1 MICRMHTKTAFRPEL
16 SASRMLVV
24 KAGSKI
30 VTPADTAS
38 AGRIRLLVDDIVD
51 IVKTGRRVVVVSSGA
66 IAHGMRALRLS
77 RRPATIPLKQAC
89 AAIGQARLMHVYNE
103 QFSRHGVFAGQV
115 LLTWDDLRDKK
126 RYLNLRNTLFQLLTS
141 GAVPIINE
149 NDSLGV
155 EEIRFGDNDTLGA
168 QIAMLVN
175 ADVYVMLTDVN
186 GLYDKNPAEHADA
199 RHIPVVER
207 ITGLLHA
214 AAAGQGSEI
223 SVGGMKTKLAAA
235 EIVTRAGIPA
245 LIGNGCA
252 DRLLDIMRRP
262 EAATYFSP
270 SDKRMTARDR
280 WIAFAGKPR
289 GSIIID
295 KGACAAIVEKG
306 KSLLPAG
313 VQRTAGSFAAGDAVE
328 VQSEDLRPIARGL
341 ANYSS
346 EEVDRIRGCR
356 TSEIAA
362 LLGSKTFDEV
372 IHRDNMVVL

>member
-1 MICRMHTKTAFRPEL
+1 MQKRAAYRPEL
-16 SASRMLVV
+16 ASPHMLVV

-30 VTPADTAS
+30 VTPADAAS
-38 AGRIRLLVDDIVD
+38 AGRVQALVDDIVD
-51 IVKTGRRVVVVSSGA
+51 IVKAGCRVVLVSSGA
-66 IAHGMRALRLS
+66 IAHGMRALKLA

-89 AAIGQARLMHVYNE
+89 AAIGQTRLMHVYNE
-103 QFSRHGVFAGQV
+103 QFSRHGVPAGQV

-126 RYLNLRNTLFQLLTS
+126 RYLNLRNTLFQLLES

-175 ADVYVMLTDVN
+175 ADAYVMLTDVN
-186 GLYDKNPAEHADA
+186 GLYDKNPAEHDNA

-245 LIGNGCA
+245 LIGNGCDGRLA
-252 DRLLDIMRRP
+252 DILRRP

-270 SDKRMTARDR
+270 SDKRMNSRDR

-289 GSIIID
+289 GAIIID
-295 KGACAAIVEKG
+295 KGACVAIADKG

-313 VQRTAGSFAAGDAVE
+313 VKRTAGTFAAGDAVE
-328 VQSEDLRPIARGL
+328 VQTEDLRPIARGL

-346 EEVDRIRGCR
+346 DEIDRIRGCR
-356 TSEIAA
+356 TSEIAS
-362 LLGSKTFDEV
+362 LLGTKTFDEV